1 MFSSDESR
9 VQEMKNIKDIKDIK
23 DSLIPESNATIL
35 ARSAKSVKLDSYEK
49 LQKIKC

>member
-23 DSLIPESNATIL
+23 DSWILTSNATVLIN
-35 ARSAKSVKLDSYEK
+35 
-49 LQKIKC
+49 